1 MPFRDNI
8 SGADLADIQLISKF
22 YKGIHFLLCVIN
34 IFTKYAWDIPLN
46 DKNDI
51 TNTNAFQ
58 KLLDESNCKPN
69 KTWVNKGSE
78 FYNRLLKSQKKY
90 RNAFNI

>member
-1 MPFRDNI
+1 M
-8 SGADLADIQLISKF
+8 QLISKF

-34 IFTKYAWDIPLN
+34 TFTKYEWDIPLN